1 MNDIKSKVHLDTS
14 TDLHLDLLADP
25 TKIKPQKKNISL
37 THISETEDGDSH
49 VVEKVGTHSDS
60 SSRSSKSSRSNSDTS
75 RSSRGS
81 KSSKRSFIANNSI
94 PFSGGVAAAPAAAK
108 PNFFTN
114 FFGSSVPKP
123 AETSAPAP
131 NYSFPSNVPK
141 DNYDSLPEDQ
151 KRLKRLQKFAELKYI
166 KDTYHVIL
174 TKEFSYNSDYHEMCA
189 EIEFHRAN
197 ISKKNSVE
205 FFKSMVF
212 GSVGMVDKL
221 NKMFD
226 PFGLKDT
233 LDGFPEHL
241 KMTTGDSEI
250 YEELADKYKNKFKE
264 YSVEVRFMLL
274 IVGSAAGFIAAKKAS
289 ESIPF
294 FNNLDPKT
302 KEDLV
307 RNLSQNIQANVVP
320 ASAAQKQREEQN
332 KILHY
337 MMQQKQMEE
346 EKAERMN
353 NILRQNEQSQR
364 IMENL
369 ANNKKIDKKSLITS
383 SIDSDDSTIK
393 NNNATA

>member
-1 MNDIKSKVHLDTS
+1 MNNIKSKVHLDTS

-37 THISETEDGDSH
+37 THITETEDGDSH
-49 VVEKVGTHSDS
+49 VIDKVDSHSDS
-60 SSRSSKSSRSNSDTS
+60 KSRSSKSSRSNSDTS
-75 RSSRGS
+75 RSSKGS
-81 KSSKRSFIANNSI
+81 KSSKRSFVANTSI
-94 PFSGGVAAAPAAAK
+94 PFSGGAPAAAK

-114 FFGSSVPKP
+114 LFGSSVPKP
-123 AETSAPAP
+123 AESSAPAP

-250 YEELADKYKNKFKE
+250 YEELADKYKNKLKE

-369 ANNKKIDKKSLITS
+369 ANNKNIDKKSLITS

>member
-1 MNDIKSKVHLDTS
+1 MNNPKPKVDLNTS
-14 TDLHLDLLADP
+14 TDLHFDLLADP
-25 TKIKPQKKNISL
+25 SKIKPQKKNISL

-49 VVEKVGTHSDS
+49 FVDKVGNNSDS
-60 SSRSSKSSRSNSDTS
+60 SSRSSKSSSSNSDTS
-75 RSSRGS
+75 RTSRGS
-81 KSSKRSFIANNSI
+81 KSSKRSFVANKSI
-94 PFSGGVAAAPAAAK
+94 PFSGGVSTPAVAK

-123 AETSAPAP
+123 VETSAPAP

-226 PFGLKDT
+226 PFGLKDS

-250 YEELADKYKNKFKE
+250 YEELADKYKSKFKE

-337 MMQQKQMEE
+337 MMQQKQAEE

-369 ANNKKIDKKSLITS
+369 ANNKNIDKKSLITS

-393 NNNATA
+393 NVNATA

>member
-1 MNDIKSKVHLDTS
+1 MNNIKSKVHLDTS

-37 THISETEDGDSH
+37 THITETEDGDSH
-49 VVEKVGTHSDS
+49 VIDKVDSHSDS
-60 SSRSSKSSRSNSDTS
+60 KSRSSKSSRSNSDTS
-75 RSSRGS
+75 RSSKGS
-81 KSSKRSFIANNSI
+81 KSSKRSFIANTSI
-94 PFSGGVAAAPAAAK
+94 PFSGGGAPAAAK

-114 FFGSSVPKP
+114 FFGGSVPKP

-369 ANNKKIDKKSLITS
+369 ANNKNIDKKSLITS

>member
-1 MNDIKSKVHLDTS
+1 MNNIKSKVHLDTS

-37 THISETEDGDSH
+37 THITETEDGDSH
-49 VVEKVGTHSDS
+49 VIDKVDSHSDS
-60 SSRSSKSSRSNSDTS
+60 KSRSSKSSRSNSDTS
-75 RSSRGS
+75 RSSKGS
-81 KSSKRSFIANNSI
+81 KSSKRSFVANTSI
-94 PFSGGVAAAPAAAK
+94 PFSGGAPAAAK

-114 FFGSSVPKP
+114 LFGSSVPKP
-123 AETSAPAP
+123 AESSAPAP

-369 ANNKKIDKKSLITS
+369 ANNKNIDKKSLITS

>member
-1 MNDIKSKVHLDTS
+1 MNNPKPKVDLNTS
-14 TDLHLDLLADP
+14 TDLHFDLLADP
-25 TKIKPQKKNISL
+25 SKIKPQKKNISL

-49 VVEKVGTHSDS
+49 VVDKVGNNSDS

-75 RSSRGS
+75 RTSRGS
-81 KSSKRSFIANNSI
+81 KSSRKSFVANKSI
-94 PFSGGVAAAPAAAK
+94 PFSGGVSTPAVAK

-123 AETSAPAP
+123 VETSAPAP

-226 PFGLKDT
+226 PFGLKDS

-250 YEELADKYKNKFKE
+250 YEELADKYKSKFKE

-294 FNNLDPKT
+294 FNNLDPRT

-337 MMQQKQMEE
+337 MMQQKQAEE

-369 ANNKKIDKKSLITS
+369 ANNKNIDKKSLITS

-393 NNNATA
+393 NVNATA